1 MDTQHVNRVAQKF
14 HSPFNFPFYWLH
26 LPLIKNSKFT
36 KNLEYEHEI
45 YKNLENFESV
55 FEFFVNFES
64 IFEFFVISSF
74 LSMVDELSISLD

>member
-1 MDTQHVNRVAQKF
+1 M
-14 HSPFNFPFYWLH
+14 
-26 LPLIKNSKFT
+26 IKNSKFT

-74 LSMVDELSISLD
+74 LSMVDEVIICPYILESLAEMVLAFKILAIKSTS